1 MVQLPGL
8 AHLIQ
13 DMPVAMPRTLI
24 LTGRLLVAACLLTGF
39 AAGCQQQESGAE
51 PTQTTIAVNPG
62 TTKLFPV
69 VIRQPPSSHG
79 IPTGT
84 MDAHGQPVSL
94 KCFSCHSVRESNPHT
109 SQSTD
114 LDEFHQG
121 LKMAHGQ
128 LTCISCHDAKDGYS
142 SLKLA
147 DGRLLAFSESMTL
160 CAQCHGPQFGDY
172 QHGSHGGMTGHWDLT
187 KGGRTRNHCLHC
199 HDPHAPKYPQ
209 FSPVAGPRDR
219 FHPAVSTGESHE

>member
-1 MVQLPGL
+1 M
-8 AHLIQ
+8 HL
-13 DMPVAMPRTLI
+13 
-24 LTGRLLVAACLLTGF
+24 RLLLTCCLVTAACLL
-39 AAGCQQQESGAE
+39 AGCQRQESQAE
-51 PTQTTIAVNPG
+51 QSPPVATLKPG
-62 TTKLFPV
+62 TAKLYPV
-69 VIRQPPSSHG
+69 VIRQPPIPQGVSTGAVDPHG
-79 IPTGT
+79 ESVT
-84 MDAHGQPVSL
+84 L

-109 SQSTD
+109 SQSVD
-114 LDEFHQG
+114 LNEFHQG

-147 DGRLLAFSESMTL
+147 DGRTLAFSESMTL

-172 QHGSHGGMTGHWDLT
+172 QRGSHGGMTGYWDLT
-187 KGGRTRNHCLHC
+187 QGGRTRNHCLHC

-219 FHPAVSTGESHE
+219 FHPAVSTGESHV

>member
-1 MVQLPGL
+1 
-8 AHLIQ
+8 
-13 DMPVAMPRTLI
+13 MPVAMPRTLI

-147 DGRLLAFSESMTL
+147 DGRILAFSESMTL

>member
-1 MVQLPGL
+1 
-8 AHLIQ
+8 
-13 DMPVAMPRTLI
+13 MPVAMPRTLI